1 MAGVAEKTMMFSIR
15 YGTHLPV
22 LLRVLELTVGPV
34 LELGAG
40 IFSTPVLHWICTRD
54 KRQLVSMDNDP
65 RFYRWAGKFANEY
78 HRLELV
84 ENWDQADIEYP
95 WDVVL
100 IDHSPSERRI
110 VEIKR
115 LANYARYLII
125 HDSNGRYNWSYHY
138 DTIYPLF
145 TSMYTFDKVEPS
157 TTVLSN
163 LVNVRD
169 MMKGLYE

>member
-1 MAGVAEKTMMFSIR
+1 MAEKTMKFSIR

-22 LLRVLELTVGPV
+22 LLRALELTDGPV

-65 RFYRWAGKFANEY
+65 RFYNWAGRFANEY
-78 HRLELV
+78 HRLVLV
-84 ENWDQADIEYP
+84 DDWDKVNIGYP

-100 IDHSPSERRI
+100 VDHSPGERRV
-110 VEIKR
+110 VEIRR
-115 LANYARYLII
+115 LAFYAKYIII
-125 HDSNGRYNWSYHY
+125 HDSNGRWNKAYHY
-138 DTIYPLF
+138 DTIYSLF
-145 TSMYTFDKVEPS
+145 TSLYTFDKVEPS

-163 LVNVRD
+163 RIDVGE
-169 MMKGLYE
+169 MMKGYYE